1 MSVLIDAMRAIE
13 QMDKRLFFMMT
24 LAQGRLYKYADKH
37 CEAELAV
44 SVAQSAALFYVL
56 ANEGCL
62 LRELAAT
69 LGLNN
74 SAITGLSNRMEKNG
88 LVEKRACE
96 HDGRASRIFLTDLGR
111 QKLKASKPLLKRLND
126 EISEGFSDEELDT
139 ITRFLNKMAQR
150 F

>member
-1 MSVLIDAMRAIE
+1 
-13 QMDKRLFFMMT
+13 MMT

-37 CEAELAV
+37 CEAELGV
-44 SVAQSAALFYVL
+44 SVAQSGALFYVL

-74 SAITGLSNRMEKNG
+74 SAITGLSNRMESNG
-88 LVEKRACE
+88 LVQKRACE

-111 QKLKASKPLLKRLND
+111 EKVKASKPLLKRLNA
-126 EISEGFSDEELDT
+126 EICDGFSDEELDVV
-139 ITRFLNKMAQR
+139 TRFLNEMTRR

>member
-1 MSVLIDAMRAIE
+1 MLALVNALKATE

-24 LAQGRLYKYADKH
+24 MAQGHLYKYADKH
-37 CEAELAV
+37 CEAELGI
-44 SVAQSAALFYVL
+44 SVTQSAALFYVL

-62 LRELAAT
+62 LKELATT
-69 LGLNN
+69 LSLNN

-88 LVEKRACE
+88 LVQKRACE

-111 QKLKASKPLLKRLND
+111 QKVKASKPLLKRLND
-126 EISEGFSDEELDT
+126 EICEGFSDGELDT
-139 ITRFLNKMAQR
+139 VARFLNKMTQR